1 MVGKMK
7 KIVLGKQNI
16 KRIGRSLMV
25 GDVLWTALSGSGVA
39 FTFTGKKLVVT
50 IQGSDNAKIE
60 NNDTNY
66 ARLAIYVNGER
77 IIDDMLNCE
86 EKTYTVAES
95 DVPQSLQV
103 QIMKVSESPM
113 SAMGIEPLL
122 CDEDAVII
130 PVEPKKHSIEF
141 IGDSI
146 TCGYGTDDEDMT
158 HTFST
163 ATEDVTKAYAYK
175 TAKLLDADYSMF
187 SASGYGI
194 ISGYTADPQV
204 RGAAELI
211 PPFYESQCFS
221 RDSFKEAGYPADIPW
236 DFKEYQPEVIVINL
250 GTNDDSYCQDTVEKQ
265 EEYVKQYIEFLKV
278 VRKNNPRAE
287 IFCVLGLMGDRLYP
301 RVCEAAEGYTAQ
313 TGDERIHTVHI
324 PEQDGNVGYVIDY
337 HPLPQM
343 HTMASEVVAAAIK
356 ETINW

>member
-1 MVGKMK
+1 MK
-7 KIVLGKQNI
+7 KVILKAENVK
-16 KRIGRSLMV
+16 KIGRSLLV
-25 GDVLWTALSGSGVA
+25 GEVLWTALSGSGVA
-39 FTFTGKKLVVT
+39 FNFVGKKLVVT
-50 IQGSDNAKIE
+50 IQGSDNARIE
-60 NNDTNY
+60 NNNTSY
-66 ARLAIYVNGER
+66 ARLAVYVNGDR
-77 IIDDMLNCE
+77 VVDDMMDCE
-86 EKTYTVAES
+86 KKTYTVADSEETQ
-95 DVPQSLQV
+95 VLQV

-113 SAMGIEPLL
+113 SAIGIEPLM
-122 CDEDAVII
+122 CDEEAVIT
-130 PVEPKKHSIEF
+130 PMPAKAHKMEF

-163 ATEDVTKAYAYK
+163 ETEDVTKAYAYK

-204 RGAAELI
+204 RGATELI
-211 PPFYESQCFS
+211 PPYYESQCFS
-221 RDSFKEAGYPADIPW
+221 RDTFGEAGYPADIPW
-236 DFKEYQPEVIVINL
+236 NFAEYQPEVIVINL

-265 EEYVKQYIEFLKV
+265 EEYVRQYIEFLKV
-278 VRKNNPRAE
+278 VRKNNPNAE

-313 TGDERIHTVHI
+313 TGDKRIHTVHI
-324 PEQDGNVGYVIDY
+324 PEQDGTVGYVIDY

-356 ETINW
+356 ETMNW

>member
-1 MVGKMK
+1 MK
-7 KIVLGKQNI
+7 KIVLDKQSV
-16 KRIGRSLMV
+16 KRIGRSILV
-25 GDVLWTALSGSGVA
+25 GEVLWTALSGSGVA
-39 FTFTGKKLVVT
+39 FGFMGKKLEVT
-50 IQGSDNAKIE
+50 IQGSDNAKVE
-60 NNDTNY
+60 NNDTCY
-66 ARLAIYVNGER
+66 ARVAIYVNGER
-77 IIDDMLNCE
+77 IIDDMVNCE
-86 EKTYTVAES
+86 KKTYTVVDS
-95 DVPQSLQV
+95 GTVQNLQV

-113 SAMGIEPLL
+113 SAIGIEPLM
-122 CDEDAVII
+122 CDADAFIT
-130 PVEPKKHSIEF
+130 PVESKIHKIEF

-204 RGAAELI
+204 RGAEELI
-211 PPFYESQCFS
+211 PPYYEAQCFS
-221 RDSFKEAGYPADIPW
+221 RDTFGDAGYPANIPW
-236 DFKEYQPEVIVINL
+236 DFSEYQPDVIVINL
-250 GTNDDSYCQDTVEKQ
+250 GTNDDSYCQDTIEKQ
-265 EEYVKQYIEFLKV
+265 EEYVKQYVEFLKV
-278 VRKNNPRAE
+278 VRKNNPKAE

-301 RVCEAAEGYTAQ
+301 RVCETAETYTKL
-313 TGDERIHTVHI
+313 TGDNHIHTVHI

-343 HTMASEVVAAAIK
+343 HTMASEVVAKAIK
-356 ETINW
+356 ETMNW

>member
-1 MVGKMK
+1 MK
-7 KIVLGKQNI
+7 KVILKAENVK
-16 KRIGRSLMV
+16 KIGRSLLV
-25 GDVLWTALSGSGVA
+25 GEVLWTALSGSGVA
-39 FTFTGKKLVVT
+39 FNFTGKKLVVT

-60 NNDTNY
+60 NNNTNY
-66 ARLAIYVNGER
+66 ARLAVYVNGVR
-77 IIDDMLNCE
+77 VVDDMMDCE
-86 EKTYTVAES
+86 KKTYTVADSEETQ
-95 DVPQSLQV
+95 VLQV

-113 SAMGIEPLL
+113 SAIGIEPLA
-122 CDEDAVII
+122 CDEEAAIT
-130 PVEPKKHSIEF
+130 PMPAKAHKIEF

-163 ATEDVTKAYAYK
+163 ETEDVTKAYAYK

-211 PPFYESQCFS
+211 PPYYESQCFS
-221 RDSFKEAGYPADIPW
+221 RDTFGEAGYPADIPW
-236 DFKEYQPEVIVINL
+236 NFAEYQPEVIVINL
-250 GTNDDSYCQDTVEKQ
+250 GTNDDSYCQDTIEKQ
-265 EEYVKQYIEFLKV
+265 EEYVRQYIEFLKV
-278 VRKNNPRAE
+278 VRKNNPKAE

-313 TGDERIHTVHI
+313 TGDKRIHTVHI
-324 PEQDGNVGYVIDY
+324 PEQDGTVGYVIDY

-356 ETINW
+356 ETMNW

>member
-1 MVGKMK
+1 MK
-7 KIVLGKQNI
+7 KVKFEGKNV
-16 KRIGRSLMV
+16 KKIGRSLLV
-25 GDVLWTALSGSGVA
+25 GEVLWTALSGSGVA
-39 FTFTGKKLVVT
+39 FTFTGKKLLIT

-60 NNDTNY
+60 NNNTSY
-66 ARLAIYVNGER
+66 ARLAIYVNGTR
-77 IIDDMLNCE
+77 VVDDMMDCE
-86 EKTYTVAES
+86 KKTYIVADYE
-95 DVPQSLQV
+95 DAQVLQV

-113 SAMGIEPLL
+113 SAIGIEPFM
-122 CDEDAVII
+122 CDEEAVIT
-130 PVEPKKHSIEF
+130 PVPVKARKIEF

-175 TAKLLDADYSMF
+175 TAMLLDADYSMF

-204 RGAAELI
+204 RGDAELI
-211 PPFYESQCFS
+211 PPYYESQCFS
-221 RDSFKEAGYPADIPW
+221 RDTFGKAGYPADIPW
-236 DFKEYQPEVIVINL
+236 DFTLYQPEVIVINL
-250 GTNDDSYCQDTVEKQ
+250 GTNDDSYCQDTAEKQ
-265 EEYVKQYIEFLKV
+265 EEYVRQYIEFLKV
-278 VRKNNPRAE
+278 VRKHNPNAE

-301 RVCEAAEGYTAQ
+301 RVCEAAEGYTVQ
-313 TGDERIHTVHI
+313 TGDRRIHTVHI
-324 PEQDGNVGYVIDY
+324 PEQDGTVGYVIDY

-356 ETINW
+356 ETMNW